1 MAQNQAYHRD
11 EKIALF
17 SISYLTSMRDV
28 SPSED
33 AFELMEIRQ
42 ECLFPKTQ
50 NDFEAALRCTKMVDS
65 SSKRAR
71 SSHHDG
77 MLGLVPSLLAKN
89 LRSIM

>member
-17 SISYLTSMRDV
+17 SISYLPSMTDV

-42 ECLFPKTQ
+42 ECLFAKTQ
-50 NDFEAALRCTKMVDS
+50 N
-65 SSKRAR
+65 
-71 SSHHDG
+71 
-77 MLGLVPSLLAKN
+77 GLCFGRVVLKINSGP
-89 LRSIM
+89 

>member
-1 MAQNQAYHRD
+1 MALNQAYHRD

-17 SISYLTSMRDV
+17 STSYLPSMRDV

-33 AFELMEIRQ
+33 AFELLEIRQ

-50 NDFEAALRCTKMVDS
+50 NDFETALWFTKMVDS
-65 SSKRAR
+65 SLKRAR

-77 MLGLVPSLLAKN
+77 MLGLVPSLLVEN